1 MPGILQARLQ
11 EYVNQELPDVQA
23 EFRKG
28 KGNKDHIANI
38 PWIIEKES
46 SRKTSTS
53 ASLTMLKHL
62 CGSQEIVENS

>member
-1 MPGILQARLQ
+1 MFKLDLEKA
-11 EYVNQELPDVQA
+11 
-23 EFRKG
+23 K
-28 KGNKDHIANI
+28 KGNKDHIAKI

-46 SRKTSTS
+46 SRKISTT